1 MHNEVGYSKR
11 IYLIPPLVFL
21 KENTGWPTEKDDFE
35 NYEIKI
41 RSLLIENQRLLPKS
55 PMKNTFIF

>member
-21 KENTGWPTEKDDFE
+21 KEKTGWPAEKDDFE
-35 NYEIKI
+35 N
-41 RSLLIENQRLLPKS
+41 
-55 PMKNTFIF
+55 